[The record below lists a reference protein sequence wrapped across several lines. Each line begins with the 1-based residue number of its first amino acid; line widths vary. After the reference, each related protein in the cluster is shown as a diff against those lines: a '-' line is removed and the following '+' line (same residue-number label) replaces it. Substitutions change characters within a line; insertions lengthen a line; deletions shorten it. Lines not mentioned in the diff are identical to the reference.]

1 MSRCGLFVGSLALS
15 LAEVSSF
22 RQQADAASA
31 VQVVEEIGA
40 LMQDRNMG
48 TQEMVHQLYEYANA
62 AVTPGVG
69 GSFSNSLKVV
79 VQDLETKIEK
89 KITDGQA
96 ATQGKLN
103 TLFQGLEAAN
113 VAANTAKKSA
123 VNNDKSWFTCAADE
137 QAKRQVAEHAE
148 KSLTD
153 AQSVEST
160 VCQNHQ
166 DNTGFKYD
174 GAGKFTMDFACDH
187 SVAGSCE
194 AALKTWEE
202 TALQKMLADAEAHM
216 AKEQKSHDTLKA
228 SCDAKTQAR
237 VEAKTTLDS
246 AESEWGSKRAACQK
260 LASQRQASM
269 CALGTKAQAKCSAE
283 AKYAKLVAATKQA
296 KGDADSEVDRESEWL
311 ASGAS
316 KCMITNAIQKG
327 LNGAVAGADLDACAA
342 QVNFGQDVGKL
353 NTKQAEFDILSKA
366 NACANGPITFFNGET
381 WNVPAGA
388 KPSSK
393 SYTKAK
399 FTPQLD
405 PTSGNF
411 NFC

>member
-1 MSRCGLFVGSLALS
+1 
-15 LAEVSSF
+15 
-22 RQQADAASA
+22 
-31 VQVVEEIGA
+31 
-40 LMQDRNMG
+40 MQDRNMG

-69 GSFSNSLKVV
+69 GSFSNSLKAV

-103 TLFQGLEAAN
+103 TLFQGLETAN

-202 TALQKMLADAEAHM
+202 TALQTMLADAEAHM

-316 KCMITNAIQKG
+316 KCMIANAIQKG

-353 NTKQAEFDILSKA
+353 NTKQAEFDTLSKA
-366 NACANGPITFFNGET
+366 NACADGPITFFNGET